1 VENEYG
7 LPLAIVITLLF
18 EIRNRKREAIIIMAS
33 LFFYVAERE

>member
-7 LPLAIVITLLF
+7 LPLAIVIRLLF

-33 LFFYVAERE
+33 LFFHVAERE